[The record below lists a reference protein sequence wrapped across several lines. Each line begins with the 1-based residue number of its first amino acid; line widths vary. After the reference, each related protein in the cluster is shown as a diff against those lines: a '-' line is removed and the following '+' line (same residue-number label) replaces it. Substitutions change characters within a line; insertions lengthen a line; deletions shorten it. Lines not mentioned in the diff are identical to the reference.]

1 MKSTLRYK
9 LLVLGGGL
17 PMLAA
22 VAIEVM
28 AVLGRAITLPLPGS
42 VELVQVLVLISG
54 IMAMIVATLNGSHA
68 KVRLILDRL
77 NTTHANS
84 LLRVNHVLASL
95 FFLLLFIG
103 SAWLL
108 ADLWAGF
115 EESEVWQVPYR
126 PLRILA
132 VLGTLLVAGL
142 FLRLSLRGEA

>member
-1 MKSTLRYK
+1 
-9 LLVLGGGL
+9 
-17 PMLAA
+17 MLAA
-22 VAIEVM
+22 VGVEVM
-28 AVLGRAITLPLPGS
+28 AVVGRAISLPLPGS

-54 IMAMIVATLNGSHA
+54 IMAMIIATLNGTHA
-68 KVRLILDRL
+68 KVKLILDRL
-77 NTTHANS
+77 SGAQTNK
-84 LLRVNHVLASL
+84 LLRINHALAAL

-108 ADLWAGF
+108 VDLWAGF
-115 EESEVWQVPYR
+115 EESEIWQVPYR